1 MLSTLPP
8 ADMLEV
14 CGGGSRNILPFYG
27 MLKVEL
33 LGCVS

>member
-8 ADMLEV
+8 ADIFFG
-14 CGGGSRNILPFYG
+14 GGGSRNILPFYG

-33 LGCVS
+33 LGSVS